1 MLTYDMERRGRLP
14 LYDYLCRCIKEDIW
28 NGALGPGEKLPSK
41 RALARHL
48 EVAVATV
55 ENAYSQLVAEGYL
68 YAEEKRGYF
77 VSPLETGDRPRPAEA
92 VHASGPACALP
103 MPQRDWLLDLT
114 SGGAG
119 TEGFPFTVWAR
130 LMRRVLTDR
139 GEQLLRSSPH
149 NGVEELR
156 RAVASCLHQFRG
168 ITVSPEQVVVGAG
181 TEYLYGL
188 IVQLLG
194 RDLSYGVEDPGY
206 PKAGKVYGLHGAR
219 CVPLALDE
227 SGVPVEAVERSG
239 VQVVHL
245 SPSHQFP
252 SGVVMPIARRQSLL
266 RWAEE
271 EPGRYLIEDDY
282 DSEIRFTGRPIPP
295 LQNIDRAGRV
305 IYMNTFS
312 RSLAP
317 SLRISYMVLP
327 PALLERYQRTLGF
340 YSCTVPAMEQYT
352 LARFLSEG
360 YFETHVN
367 RMRGFYRGRRDQVLD
382 ALARS
387 PLAGR
392 CQVRGEDAGLHFLL
406 RLETDRNDRDLA
418 RAAEERQIRLSF
430 LSDYGGGE
438 PHVLVVSYPGI
449 ELARLPE
456 ALTRLAEL
464 L

>member
-149 NGVEELR
+149 NGVE
-156 RAVASCLHQFRG
+156 
-168 ITVSPEQVVVGAG
+168 
-181 TEYLYGL
+181 
-188 IVQLLG
+188 
-194 RDLSYGVEDPGY
+194 DPGY

-282 DSEIRFTGRPIPP
+282 DSEFRFTGRPIPP

-382 ALARS
+382 ALSRS

-392 CQVRGEDAGLHFLL
+392 YQVRGEDAGLHFLL
-406 RLETDRNDRDLA
+406 RLETERDDRSLA

-438 PHVLVVSYPGI
+438 SHVLVVSYPGI

-456 ALTRLAEL
+456 ALAHLAEL

>member
-1 MLTYDMERRGRLP
+1 M
-14 LYDYLCRCIKEDIW
+14 
-28 NGALGPGEKLPSK
+28 
-41 RALARHL
+41 
-48 EVAVATV
+48 
-55 ENAYSQLVAEGYL
+55 
-68 YAEEKRGYF
+68 
-77 VSPLETGDRPRPAEA
+77 
-92 VHASGPACALP
+92 
-103 MPQRDWLLDLT
+103 
-114 SGGAG
+114 
-119 TEGFPFTVWAR
+119 
-130 LMRRVLTDR
+130 
-139 GEQLLRSSPH
+139 
-149 NGVEELR
+149 
-156 RAVASCLHQFRG
+156 
-168 ITVSPEQVVVGAG
+168 
-181 TEYLYGL
+181 
-188 IVQLLG
+188 
-194 RDLSYGVEDPGY
+194 EDPGY

-282 DSEIRFTGRPIPP
+282 DSEFRFTGRPIPP

-382 ALARS
+382 ALSRS

-392 CQVRGEDAGLHFLL
+392 YQVRGEDAGLHFLL
-406 RLETDRNDRDLA
+406 RLETERDDRSLA

-438 PHVLVVSYPGI
+438 SHVLVVSYPGQSNWPACRRPWPI
-449 ELARLPE
+449 WRNFCDRGGAGKGNRKLPETGKIFPAVSCRSPRTPLCWRDQRDRTANGHEARWRLP
-456 ALTRLAEL
+456 LTDRMA
-464 L
+464 

>member
-1 MLTYDMERRGRLP
+1 M
-14 LYDYLCRCIKEDIW
+14 
-28 NGALGPGEKLPSK
+28 
-41 RALARHL
+41 
-48 EVAVATV
+48 ATV

-92 VHASGPACALP
+92 ARLSAPSCALP
-103 MPQRDWLLDLT
+103 QPRREWLLDLT

-130 LMRRVLTDR
+130 LMRRVLTDQ
-139 GEQLLRSSPH
+139 GEQLLRASPH

-227 SGVPVEAVERSG
+227 GGVPVEAVERSG

-252 SGVVMPIARRQSLL
+252 SGAVMPIARRQSLL

-271 EPGRYLIEDDY
+271 APGRYLIEDDY
-282 DSEIRFTGRPIPP
+282 DSEFRFTGRPIPP
-295 LQNIDRAGRV
+295 LQSIDRAGRV

-340 YSCTVPAMEQYT
+340 YSCTVPAIEQYT

>member
-206 PKAGKVYGLHGAR
+206 PKAG
-219 CVPLALDE
+219 
-227 SGVPVEAVERSG
+227 

-282 DSEIRFTGRPIPP
+282 DSEFRFTGRPIPP

-382 ALARS
+382 ALSRS

-392 CQVRGEDAGLHFLL
+392 YQVRGEDAGLHFLL
-406 RLETDRNDRDLA
+406 WLETERDDRSLA

-438 PHVLVVSYPGI
+438 SHVLVVSYPGI

-456 ALTRLAEL
+456 ALAHLAEL

>member
-1 MLTYDMERRGRLP
+1 
-14 LYDYLCRCIKEDIW
+14 
-28 NGALGPGEKLPSK
+28 
-41 RALARHL
+41 
-48 EVAVATV
+48 
-55 ENAYSQLVAEGYL
+55 
-68 YAEEKRGYF
+68 
-77 VSPLETGDRPRPAEA
+77 
-92 VHASGPACALP
+92 
-103 MPQRDWLLDLT
+103 
-114 SGGAG
+114 
-119 TEGFPFTVWAR
+119 
-130 LMRRVLTDR
+130 
-139 GEQLLRSSPH
+139 
-149 NGVEELR
+149 
-156 RAVASCLHQFRG
+156 
-168 ITVSPEQVVVGAG
+168 VSPEQVVVGAG

-282 DSEIRFTGRPIPP
+282 DSEFRFTGRPIPP

-327 PALLERYQRTLGF
+327 PALLERYPMQ
-340 YSCTVPAMEQYT
+340 C
-352 LARFLSEG
+352 ARVE
-360 YFETHVN
+360 
-367 RMRGFYRGRRDQVLD
+367 DVLRK
-382 ALARS
+382 L
-387 PLAGR
+387 
-392 CQVRGEDAGLHFLL
+392 
-406 RLETDRNDRDLA
+406 
-418 RAAEERQIRLSF
+418 AEE
-430 LSDYGGGE
+430 
-438 PHVLVVSYPGI
+438 
-449 ELARLPE
+449 
-456 ALTRLAEL
+456 
-464 L
+464 

>member
-266 RWAEE
+266 LWAEV
-271 EPGRYLIEDDY
+271 EPGRYLI
-282 DSEIRFTGRPIPP
+282 
-295 LQNIDRAGRV
+295 
-305 IYMNTFS
+305 
-312 RSLAP
+312 
-317 SLRISYMVLP
+317 
-327 PALLERYQRTLGF
+327 
-340 YSCTVPAMEQYT
+340 
-352 LARFLSEG
+352 
-360 YFETHVN
+360 
-367 RMRGFYRGRRDQVLD
+367 
-382 ALARS
+382 
-387 PLAGR
+387 
-392 CQVRGEDAGLHFLL
+392 
-406 RLETDRNDRDLA
+406 
-418 RAAEERQIRLSF
+418 
-430 LSDYGGGE
+430 
-438 PHVLVVSYPGI
+438 
-449 ELARLPE
+449 
-456 ALTRLAEL
+456 
-464 L
+464 

>member
-1 MLTYDMERRGRLP
+1 
-14 LYDYLCRCIKEDIW
+14 
-28 NGALGPGEKLPSK
+28 
-41 RALARHL
+41 
-48 EVAVATV
+48 
-55 ENAYSQLVAEGYL
+55 
-68 YAEEKRGYF
+68 
-77 VSPLETGDRPRPAEA
+77 
-92 VHASGPACALP
+92 
-103 MPQRDWLLDLT
+103 
-114 SGGAG
+114 
-119 TEGFPFTVWAR
+119 
-130 LMRRVLTDR
+130 MRRVLTDQ
-139 GEQLLRSSPH
+139 GEQLLRASPH

-156 RAVASCLHQFRG
+156 RAVASCLHQFRR

-227 SGVPVEAVERSG
+227 GGVPVEAVERSG

-266 RWAEE
+266 RWAEGE
-271 EPGRYLIEDDY
+271 TGRYLIEDDY
-282 DSEIRFTGRPIPP
+282 DSEFRFTGRPIPP
-295 LQNIDRAGRV
+295 LQSIDRAGRV

-340 YSCTVPAMEQYT
+340 YSCTVPAIEQYT
-352 LARFLSEG
+352 LARFLSGG
-360 YFETHVN
+360 YFEAHVN

-382 ALARS
+382 ALAHS

-392 CQVRGEDAGLHFLL
+392 YQVRGEDAGLHFLL
-406 RLETDRNDRDLA
+406 RLETERDDRSLA
-418 RAAEERQIRLSF
+418 LAAEERQIRLSF

-449 ELARLPE
+449 EPARLPE
-456 ALTRLAEL
+456 ALACLAEL
-464 L
+464 LD

>member
-1 MLTYDMERRGRLP
+1 MEYPIHMPVFAPGHP
-14 LYDYLCRCIKEDIW
+14 LYLQLYQHLAREIQQ
-28 NGALGPGEKLPSK
+28 GRPGPGKKLPSK
-41 RALARHL
+41 RRLCALL
-48 EVAVATV
+48 GVSMSTV
-55 ENAYSQLVAEGYL
+55 EGAYSLLLAEGYVKSL
-68 YAEEKRGYF
+68 PRSGY
-77 VSPLETGDRPRPAEA
+77 VAAQLHDVPVQSVPDLPAPPEPPSQWRYDCSTSA
-92 VHASGPACALP
+92 V
-103 MPQRDWLLDLT
+103 DT
-114 SGGAG
+114 SV
-119 TEGFPFTVWAR
+119 FPFSSWAR
-130 LMRRVLTDR
+130 INKDSVYQNPGLLQPGHPQGDEPLRVALAGLLAQYR
-139 GEQLLRSSPH
+139 GVR
-149 NGVEELR
+149 
-156 RAVASCLHQFRG
+156 C
-168 ITVSPEQVVVGAG
+168 SPEQIVVGAG
-181 TEYLYGL
+181 TEYLYNL
-188 IVQLLG
+188 LVQLLG
-194 RDLSYGVEDPGY
+194 RERIYGVEDPGY

-282 DSEIRFTGRPIPP
+282 DSEFRFTGRPIPP

-382 ALARS
+382 ALSRS

-392 CQVRGEDAGLHFLL
+392 YQVRGEDAGLHFLL
-406 RLETDRNDRDLA
+406 RLETERDDRSLA

-438 PHVLVVSYPGI
+438 SHVLVVSYPGI

-456 ALTRLAEL
+456 ALAHLAEL

>member
-28 NGALGPGEKLPSK
+28 SGTLGPGEKLPSK

-92 VHASGPACALP
+92 VRPSAPSCALP
-103 MPQRDWLLDLT
+103 QPRREWLLDLT

-130 LMRRVLTDR
+130 LMRRVLTDQ
-139 GEQLLRSSPH
+139 GEQLLRASPH

-227 SGVPVEAVERSG
+227 GGVPVEAVERSG

-252 SGVVMPIARRQSLL
+252 SGAVMPIARRQSLL

-271 EPGRYLIEDDY
+271 APGRYLIEDDY
-282 DSEIRFTGRPIPP
+282 DSEFRFTGRPIPP
-295 LQNIDRAGRV
+295 LQSIDRAGRV

-340 YSCTVPAMEQYT
+340 YSCTVPAIEQYT

-360 YFETHVN
+360 YF
-367 RMRGFYRGRRDQVLD
+367 
-382 ALARS
+382 
-387 PLAGR
+387 
-392 CQVRGEDAGLHFLL
+392 
-406 RLETDRNDRDLA
+406 
-418 RAAEERQIRLSF
+418 
-430 LSDYGGGE
+430 
-438 PHVLVVSYPGI
+438 
-449 ELARLPE
+449 
-456 ALTRLAEL
+456 
-464 L
+464 